1 MARERPPVSICIPA
15 YRAQGFIEET
25 LDSVLAQTW
34 PVDIAV
40 SVDPSDDATA
50 QTVRKMLA
58 GRQARVV
65 EQPQRLG
72 WLGNCNAAL
81 ALASRDHAML
91 MPHDD
96 ALDPDYVATCMETL
110 AATPRAVL
118 AFTDIDGLNKA
129 DVLGTEPSETGPTRQ
144 RVAAMFRRHFPAIAF
159 RGVFSRKRARH
170 HAVPRTISGF
180 GADSLW
186 VLRMAVKG
194 DIVRIPGPLYH
205 KRFHDQTAHQPW
217 YRALPAERDEMWI
230 AHCVEALRTVALQ
243 RPDVLLD
250 ADLRRAWRQRL
261 ARVEVRFHTPP
272 GLPAELD
279 PDRPLLPQAVRVYRR
294 IARRTPPYSWS

>member
-1 MARERPPVSICIPA
+1 MATAQPPVSICIPA
-15 YRAQGFIEET
+15 WRAQGFIGET

-40 SVDPSDDATA
+40 SVDPSDDATT
-50 QTVRKMLA
+50 QTVRKVLA

-65 EQPQRLG
+65 EQPQHLG

-81 ALASRDHAML
+81 GLASRDHAML

-96 ALDPDYVATCMETL
+96 TLDPDYVAACMDAL
-110 AATPRAVL
+110 AANPRAVL

-129 DVLGTEPSETGPTRQ
+129 DVLGTEPSETGSTCQ
-144 RVAAMFRRHFPAIAF
+144 RVAAMFRRHFPAIGF
-159 RGVFSRKRARH
+159 RGVFSRTRARR
-170 HAVPRTISGF
+170 HAVPRAMAGF

-186 VLRMAVKG
+186 VLRMAVQG
-194 DIVRIPGPLYH
+194 DIVRIPSTLYH

-217 YRALPAERDEMWI
+217 YRASPAERDEMWI
-230 AHCVEALRTVALQ
+230 AHCVESLRTVALQ

-250 ADLRRAWRQRL
+250 ADLRQAWRQRL
-261 ARVEVRFHTPP
+261 ARQEVRFHTPP
-272 GLPAELD
+272 GLPGELD
-279 PDRPLLPQAVRVYRR
+279 PGRPLLPQVLRVYRR
-294 IARRTPPYSWS
+294 VARRTPHYSWS